1 MNNSLERFLKMKK
14 LALPL
19 AAALL
24 LTISGAVRAQ
34 GGPPGGGGGFQMSP
48 EMQAMF
54 KKFQEWRDK
63 NKNLAS
69 VNRTIGAIA
78 EFEKDKTT
86 ALTKD
91 QAKKILAVLG
101 PWKSK
106 PIMTDANAKDMLK
119 QVGATFTPAQAK
131 KLAQVMSEQR
141 GGWGGGGGGMRGG
154 GGAPGGGGGRPGGG
168 GAPGGGG
175 GRPGGGMQMDPA
187 AMKKRFDTMMKGY
200 NPLNFSTIP
209 DSPMK
214 ERSIKPVKDALAALD
229 KKAK

>member
-1 MNNSLERFLKMKK
+1 MNNCFERFLMMKK

-34 GGPPGGGGGFQMSP
+34 GGPPGGGGGPSP
-48 EMQAMF
+48 EMMSMF
-54 KKFQEWRDK
+54 KKMGEWREK
-63 NKNLAS
+63 NKNLFN
-69 VNRTIGAIA
+69 VGRTMGALA

-91 QAKKILAVLG
+91 QAKKILAVVG

-106 PIMTDANAKDMLK
+106 PVMTDANAKDLLK

-131 KLAQVMSEQR
+131 KLAQIAKEAAARR
-141 GGWGGGGGGMRGG
+141 GGFGGG

-168 GAPGGGG
+168 APGGGG
-175 GRPGGGMQMDPA
+175 GGGMQMDPA
-187 AMKKRFDTMMKGY
+187 AMKKRMDAMMKGF
-200 NPLNFSTIP
+200 NPLNFATIP

-214 ERSIKPVKDALAALD
+214 ERSTKPVKDGMAALE

>member
-34 GGPPGGGGGFQMSP
+34 GGPPGGGGGMQMSP

-63 NKNLAS
+63 NKNLSS

-106 PIMTDANAKDMLK
+106 PVMTDANAKDMLK

-141 GGWGGGGGGMRGG
+141 GGFGGGGMRG

-200 NPLNFSTIP
+200 NPINFSTIP

>member
-1 MNNSLERFLKMKK
+1 MKK
-14 LALPL
+14 LVLPL

-54 KKFQEWRDK
+54 KKFGEWRDK
-63 NKNLAS
+63 NKNLAGF
-69 VNRTIGAIA
+69 NRTIGAIA
-78 EFEKDKTT
+78 EFEKDKST

-91 QAKKILAVLG
+91 QAKKILGILG

-106 PIMTDANAKDMLK
+106 PIMTDANAKDILK
-119 QVGATFTPAQAK
+119 QVGGTFTPPQAK
-131 KLAQVMSEQR
+131 KLAQELSKRQ
-141 GGWGGGGGGMRGG
+141 GFGGGGGGGMRPGG
-154 GGAPGGGGGRPGGG
+154 GGPGGPGGGGGGRPGGG
-168 GAPGGGG
+168 GPGG
-175 GRPGGGMQMDPA
+175 PGGFDMA

-209 DSPMK
+209 ESPMK
-214 ERSIKPVKDALAALD
+214 ERSIKPVKDALAALE
-229 KKAK
+229 KKSK

>member
-1 MNNSLERFLKMKK
+1 MNNLFERFIFMKK

-24 LTISGAVRAQ
+24 LTISSAVRAQ
-34 GGPPGGGGGFQMSP
+34 GPPGGGAGPSP
-48 EMQAMF
+48 EMMAMF
-54 KKFQEWRDK
+54 KKFGEWREK

-69 VNRTIGAIA
+69 MGQTIGMFA
-78 EFEKDKTT
+78 EFEKDPKT

-91 QAKKILAVLG
+91 QAKKILAAVA
-101 PWKSK
+101 PWKTK
-106 PIMTDANAKDMLK
+106 PIMTDANAKELIKTIGKTMT
-119 QVGATFTPAQAK
+119 VAQATK
-131 KLAQVMSEQR
+131 SAQLAKEAAARR
-141 GGWGGGGGGMRGG
+141 GQFGGGGGGRMGGG

-168 GAPGGGG
+168 G
-175 GRPGGGMQMDPA
+175 GMGAMDPA

-200 NPLNFSTIP
+200 NPLNFATVP

-214 ERSIKPVKDALAALD
+214 ERSIKPVKEGLAALE

>member
-1 MNNSLERFLKMKK
+1 MNNLFERLPIMKK

-24 LTISGAVRAQ
+24 LTVTGAVRAQ
-34 GGPPGGGGGFQMSP
+34 GGPPGGGGGFQMTP

-54 KKFQEWRDK
+54 KKFQDWREK

-69 VNRTIGAIA
+69 FNRTIGAIA
-78 EFEKDKTT
+78 EFEKDKST

-106 PIMTDANAKDMLK
+106 PIMTDSNAKDVLK

-131 KLAQVMSEQR
+131 KLAQEMSKRQGF
-141 GGWGGGGGGMRGG
+141 GG
-154 GGAPGGGGGRPGGG
+154 GGGGGRPGGG

-175 GRPGGGMQMDPA
+175 GFGGGGGRPGGGGAPGGGGGGMDMG

-200 NPLNFSTIP
+200 NPLNFSTVP
-209 DSPMK
+209 ESPMK

>member
-1 MNNSLERFLKMKK
+1 MKK

-34 GGPPGGGGGFQMSP
+34 GGPPGGGGGMGGFQPSP

-54 KKFQEWRDK
+54 KKFGEWREK
-63 NKNLAS
+63 NKNLSS
-69 VNRTIGAIA
+69 VNRTLGAVA
-78 EFEKDKTT
+78 EFEKDPKT

-91 QAKKILAVLG
+91 QAKKILAVVN
-101 PWKSK
+101 PWKTK

-119 QVGATFTPAQAK
+119 KVGATFTPAQAK
-131 KLAQVMSEQR
+131 KLAQIMSER
-141 GGWGGGGGGMRGG
+141 GGFGGGGGGGRMGGGGGMGGGMRMG

-168 GAPGGGG
+168 GPGGPGGGFD
-175 GRPGGGMQMDPA
+175 MA
-187 AMKKRFDTMMKGY
+187 TMKKRFDTMMKGY
-200 NPLNFSTIP
+200 NPLNFKTIP
-209 DSPMK
+209 ESPMK
-214 ERSIKPVKDALAALD
+214 ERSIKPLKDALAALD

>member
-1 MNNSLERFLKMKK
+1 MKK

>member
-1 MNNSLERFLKMKK
+1 MKK

-34 GGPPGGGGGFQMSP
+34 GGPPGGGMGGAAPSP
-48 EMQAMF
+48 EMMAMF
-54 KKFQEWRDK
+54 KKFGEWREK
-63 NKNLAS
+63 NKSLSS
-69 VNRTIGAIA
+69 VGRTLGALA
-78 EFEKDKTT
+78 EFEKDPKT

-91 QAKKILAVLG
+91 QAKKILAVVG

-119 QVGATFTPAQAK
+119 KVGATFTPQQAK
-131 KLAQVMSEQR
+131 KLAQIMSER
-141 GGWGGGGGGMRGG
+141 GGFGGGGGGGMRMGG
-154 GGAPGGGGGRPGGG
+154 GGAPGGGAGGGGARPGG
-168 GAPGGGG
+168 GAPGGGA
-175 GRPGGGMQMDPA
+175 GGGMDMV

-200 NPLNFSTIP
+200 NPLNFKTVP
-209 DSPMK
+209 ESPMK
-214 ERSIKPVKDALAALD
+214 ERSIKPVKDAMAALD

>member
-1 MNNSLERFLKMKK
+1 MNNCFERFLMMKK

-34 GGPPGGGGGFQMSP
+34 GGPPGGGGGPSP
-48 EMQAMF
+48 EMMAMF
-54 KKFQEWRDK
+54 KKMGEWRDK
-63 NKNLAS
+63 NKNLFS
-69 VNRTIGAIA
+69 VGRTMGALA

-91 QAKKILAVLG
+91 QAKKIMAVVG

-106 PIMTDANAKDMLK
+106 PVMTDANAKDLLK

-131 KLAQVMSEQR
+131 KLAQLAKEAEARR
-141 GGWGGGGGGMRGG
+141 GGFGGGGGRPGGGGGAPG

-168 GAPGGGG
+168 G
-175 GRPGGGMQMDPA
+175 GGMQMDPA
-187 AMKKRFDTMMKGY
+187 AMKKRMDAMMKGF

-214 ERSIKPVKDALAALD
+214 ERSTKPVKDGLAALE